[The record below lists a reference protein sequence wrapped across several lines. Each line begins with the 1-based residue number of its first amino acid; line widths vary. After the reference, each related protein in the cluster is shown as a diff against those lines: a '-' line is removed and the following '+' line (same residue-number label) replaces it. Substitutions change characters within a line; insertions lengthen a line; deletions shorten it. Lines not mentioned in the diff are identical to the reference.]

1 MRPETEYRGAADI
14 AQSQPDS
21 LSQKDGRA
29 AHNTD
34 TCMQT
39 GRYMRRQK
47 YTLSKTPQNPLS
59 YRPIRSTEKK
69 FSCHNPPSRT
79 IRAVPN
85 PRLILWSPYFC
96 CQTSCIRVWNT
107 GLVHDTSINVLRLE
121 GTPGGVVLRYESK
134 PKCSMAHSWI

>member
-47 YTLSKTPQNPLS
+47 YTLSKTTQNPLS
-59 YRPIRSTEKK
+59 YRPIRSTEKSFPVIIHQAEQLELFQIPDS
-69 FSCHNPPSRT
+69 FSGAPISVAKHHAS
-79 IRAVPN
+79 
-85 PRLILWSPYFC
+85 
-96 CQTSCIRVWNT
+96 
-107 GLVHDTSINVLRLE
+107 E
-121 GTPGGVVLRYESK
+121 GGTQ
-134 PKCSMAHSWI
+134 A

>member
-59 YRPIRSTEKK
+59 YRPIRSTEKSFPVIIHQAEQLELFQLELFQIPDS
-69 FSCHNPPSRT
+69 FSGAPISVAKHHAS
-79 IRAVPN
+79 
-85 PRLILWSPYFC
+85 
-96 CQTSCIRVWNT
+96 
-107 GLVHDTSINVLRLE
+107 E
-121 GTPGGVVLRYESK
+121 GGTQ
-134 PKCSMAHSWI
+134 A